1 MTVSRNSNSNN
12 ANLFQQFQD
21 YKEELTKEVRQQS
34 NWHARKFKKRRDQ
47 GIIDT
52 RLEIGAEVLGQ
63 VADELEMLS
72 PDHPS
77 LREAWRRWYGL
88 TQNKEESEH
97 ELVLRTRLLQ
107 EFYVNYGFNWENANV
122 ERFLECYLDAL
133 TTAGEIAP

>member
-1 MTVSRNSNSNN
+1 MTVSSNSNSNN

-34 NWHARKFKKRRDQ
+34 NWHARKFKQRRDQ

-52 RLEIGAEVLGQ
+52 RLEIGAEVLSQ

-72 PDHPS
+72 PDHPR

-97 ELVLRTRLLQ
+97 ELVLRTILLQ

>member
-34 NWHARKFKKRRDQ
+34 NWHARKFKQRREQ

-97 ELVLRTRLLQ
+97 ELVLRTILLQ

>member
-34 NWHARKFKKRRDQ
+34 NWHARKFKQRREQ

-72 PDHPS
+72 PDHPR

-97 ELVLRTRLLQ
+97 ELVLRTILLQ

>member
-34 NWHARKFKKRRDQ
+34 NWHARKFKQRRDQ

-97 ELVLRTRLLQ
+97 ELVLRTILLQ

>member
-34 NWHARKFKKRRDQ
+34 NWHARKFKQRRDQ

-97 ELVLRTRLLQ
+97 ELVLRTILLQ

-122 ERFLECYLDAL
+122 EKFLECYLDAL

>member
-12 ANLFQQFQD
+12 ANLLQQFRV

-34 NWHARKFKKRRDQ
+34 NWHARKFKQRRDQ

-72 PDHPS
+72 PDHPR

-88 TQNKEESEH
+88 TQNKEQSEH
-97 ELVLRTRLLQ
+97 ELLLRTILLQ
-107 EFYVNYGFNWENANV
+107 EFYVNYGFNWENANI
-122 ERFLECYLDAL
+122 ERFLDCYLDAL

>member
-97 ELVLRTRLLQ
+97 ELVLRTILLQ
-107 EFYVNYGFNWENANV
+107 EFYVNYGFKWENANV
-122 ERFLECYLDAL
+122 ERFRECYLDAL